1 MSIVIRLRLLTN
13 SYIEHLFPPFLSY
26 HYYSLLFTITF
37 LKLGTNNRLVVL
49 VSIVSPQVQASS
61 NNKNSSNFV
70 AIPSQN
76 YNNRIINPLLVK
88 EIKKKNHAILI
99 LSSRTRVSHLYTK
112 SGGIVSGR
120 RGEGGWGW
128 KGNGRVYVFFVTCDS
143 KNALECLS
151 SGVKYLCSDRLY
163 FVFDR
168 RRGSRLPAIL
178 TVYRYTEKYIYIYKL
193 APWLYRY
200 YNGKTVESYRSRYG
214 SPVTIVWHAGK

>member
-49 VSIVSPQVQASS
+49 VSIVSPQVQTSS

-178 TVYRYTEKYIYIYKL
+178 TVYRYTEKYIYIYI
-193 APWLYRY
+193 
-200 YNGKTVESYRSRYG
+200 S
-214 SPVTIVWHAGK
+214 

>member
-1 MSIVIRLRLLTN
+1 MTWLIKTKESREFINRGGWVINYQLIHTFPQSSVDRNSFTTSHELLYRTLI
-13 SYIEHLFPPFLSY
+13 SPFSFVP
-26 HYYSLLFTITF
+26 LLFITIHNYVFKTWN
-37 LKLGTNNRLVVL
+37 KQPTVVL
-49 VSIVSPQVQASS
+49 VSIQVQASS

-178 TVYRYTEKYIYIYKL
+178 TVYRYTEKYIYI
-193 APWLYRY
+193 
-200 YNGKTVESYRSRYG
+200 
-214 SPVTIVWHAGK
+214 